1 MGVTDKS
8 QALTKTETKPLSDQ
22 HRLIAY
28 WAAHGIEPKEIAI
41 ELGYSEKTIKS
52 ILKEKQVQF
61 FIRKTQ
67 HKIYG
72 EDPALHIKICASKGI
87 KVAEDIMESKK
98 TKDHTRQEIAFK
110 FMDRAYGKPGI
121 EDGLVEGT
129 VRKILQM
136 LQKPVDLPTQEIKND
151 IEDAEYTELPMDQ
164 NKTQEEP
171 KEVDKV
177 DDWIDKNIK

>member
-1 MGVTDKS
+1 MSNEIKS
-8 QALTKTETKPLSDQ
+8 QALTKTEPKPIRDQ

-28 WAAHGIEPKEIAI
+28 WAAHGIEPKEIAL

-61 FIRKTQ
+61 FIKKTQ
-67 HKIYG
+67 FKIYG
-72 EDPALHIKICASKGI
+72 EDPALHIKVCAAKGI
-87 KVAEDIMESKK
+87 KVAETIMESKK

-110 FMDRAYGKPGI
+110 FMDRAYGKPGL

-136 LQKPVDLPTQEIKND
+136 LQKPVDLQTQEPKND
-151 IEDAEYTELPMDQ
+151 IEDANYSELPGQ
-164 NKTQEEP
+164 ENKEEP
-171 KEVDKV
+171 KEADKI
-177 DDWIDKNIK
+177 DDWIDKNIT